1 MSKNYEIKMNW
12 VKSEKIDK
20 VGLVTLNHENS
31 LNPLSAGFVEAIYL
45 SCKKF
50 DEDEDI
56 NCIVL
61 TGSKK
66 AFAAGADL
74 KEMLPLSF
82 AEISKTRYIEKNWS
96 YFSYIQ
102 KPLIAAVQGFALGG
116 GCELAMACDFILA
129 SDDAKFGQPEIN
141 VGAIPGAGGSQRM
154 PRFIGKSKAMYAI
167 LTGDMLDANEAEK
180 CGLVAKVFNGE
191 NFKEEFLKVAHK
203 VASKS
208 TALARLAKET
218 VNVSY
223 ETTLNE
229 GLRAERAIF
238 MSTFSLEDHKEGME
252 AFSEKRKPNWK
263 NK

>member
-1 MSKNYEIKMNW
+1 
-12 VKSEKIDK
+12 
-20 VGLVTLNHENS
+20 
-31 LNPLSAGFVEAIYL
+31 
-45 SCKKF
+45 
-50 DEDEDI
+50 
-56 NCIVL
+56 
-61 TGSKK
+61 
-66 AFAAGADL
+66 
-74 KEMLPLSF
+74 
-82 AEISKTRYIEKNWS
+82 
-96 YFSYIQ
+96 
-102 KPLIAAVQGFALGG
+102 
-116 GCELAMACDFILA
+116 MACDFILA

-167 LTGDMLDANEAEK
+167 LTGDMIDANEAEK
-180 CGLVAKVFNGE
+180 CGLVAKVFSGA
-191 NFKEEFLKVAHK
+191 NFKEEVLRVAHK

>member
-1 MSKNYEIKMNW
+1 MSRIIPKTEWIETWSENGVGW
-12 VKSEKIDK
+12 VKLS
-20 VGLVTLNHENS
+20 HENK
-31 LNPLSAGFVEAIYL
+31 LNPLSAAFILAIKDAAQKY
-45 SCKKF
+45 
-50 DEDEDI
+50 DNDPTVG
-56 NCIVL
+56 CIVL
-61 TGSKK
+61 IGSEK

-167 LTGDMLDANEAEK
+167 LTGDMIDANEAEK
-180 CGLVAKVFNGE
+180 CGLVAKVYSE
-191 NFKEEFLKVAHK
+191 KNFREEVLKVAHK
-203 VASKS
+203 IASKS